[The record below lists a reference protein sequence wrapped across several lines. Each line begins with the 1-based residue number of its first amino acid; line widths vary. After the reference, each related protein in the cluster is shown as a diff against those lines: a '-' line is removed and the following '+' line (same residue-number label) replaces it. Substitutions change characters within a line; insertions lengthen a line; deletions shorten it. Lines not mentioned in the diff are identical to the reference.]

1 MGLSVATLATMRRI
15 RVTQEGRAPILRET
29 CQSMPRLRASILSII
44 ILAQLA
50 TPPALAQTQT
60 QQQSKPGSTV
70 TTKMEDVSKWSR
82 RQWNVAKAQ
91 WSQEK
96 AKWSDCP
103 KAGGPEKAFGSEKLD
118 LSL

>member
-1 MGLSVATLATMRRI
+1 
-15 RVTQEGRAPILRET
+15 
-29 CQSMPRLRASILSII
+29 MPRLRASILSII

-60 QQQSKPGSTV
+60 QQQSKPASTV

-82 RQWNVAKAQ
+82 RQWNAAKAE

-96 AKWSDCP
+96 AKWSDCQ
-103 KAGGPEKAFGSEKLD
+103 KQANQKKLSGRKSWTF
-118 LSL
+118 LYNCMTK